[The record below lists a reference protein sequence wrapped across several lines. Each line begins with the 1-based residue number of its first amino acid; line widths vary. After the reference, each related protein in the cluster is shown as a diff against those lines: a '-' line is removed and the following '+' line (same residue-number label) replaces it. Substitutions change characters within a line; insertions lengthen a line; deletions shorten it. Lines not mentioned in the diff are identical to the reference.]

1 MLPYTCPFPIR
12 LAFPMPVC
20 LPICFLSLFYR
31 VILQLGTLHILS
43 HLFST
48 SFPFCVCLTP
58 HITFYFFDI
67 DLVRCIWHLE
77 FTYFYIEETGIT
89 LWIERFKP
97 IQHISLQVEPELRVE
112 VWEYVAMLV
121 QDTIF

>member
-1 MLPYTCPFPIR
+1 M
-12 LAFPMPVC
+12 
-20 LPICFLSLFYR
+20 
-31 VILQLGTLHILS
+31 
-43 HLFST
+43 
-48 SFPFCVCLTP
+48 CLTP